1 MRPRRIEDQNHKRGF
16 SQMSTVV
23 LSRMPLYSFFR
34 KSLLRVGLI
43 GSVSLLIGVLYY
55 EFGSLAIKEAIR
67 TISSW
72 YALSMCFILQAQAGS
87 GEALHAGVLQQLL
100 HRIDSSYPAAAKT
113 PVEARVS
120 PIALPDARG
129 ESRVA
134 LPVGGGVVGDAGER
148 RGDRAVERITA
159 AVPVP
164 VLSAA
169 VGSLD

>member
-1 MRPRRIEDQNHKRGF
+1 
-16 SQMSTVV
+16 MSTVV

-87 GEALHAGVLQQLL
+87 GEALHAGVLQ
-100 HRIDSSYPAAAKT
+100 RIDSSYPAAAKT